1 MTSVKKIE
9 DLQEGLKLIYLKNDS
24 IVTVAKI
31 EDNRIF
37 LANKTQSISLG
48 TIKRW
53 YKIVEENKVEE
64 TNIEE
69 TNIEE
74 TNIVEETNMEE
85 TNVVEETNIEE
96 TKVEENKVEETSI
109 EETSIEETKVEETKV
124 EETKV
129 VEEKKDPETT
139 ENIFRLNLLN
149 LSKELG
155 YTERVAK
162 RYNSFYIDKVNMF
175 EIMGGKKVFKV
186 YFNTKFLDSESL
198 KRLDF
203 VNKNVRGN
211 QGQITVQTE
220 DDFMRCKQ
228 LIKDVKEGF

>member
-1 MTSVKKIE
+1 M
-9 DLQEGLKLIYLKNDS
+9 
-24 IVTVAKI
+24 
-31 EDNRIF
+31 
-37 LANKTQSISLG
+37 
-48 TIKRW
+48 
-53 YKIVEENKVEE
+53 
-64 TNIEE
+64 
-69 TNIEE
+69 
-74 TNIVEETNMEE
+74 
-85 TNVVEETNIEE
+85 EE
-96 TKVEENKVEETSI
+96 TKVVEEPNI
-109 EETSIEETKVEETKV
+109 EEPNIEEP
-124 EETKV
+124 KV

-139 ENIFRLNLLN
+139 ENIFRLNLLK

-186 YFNTKFLDSESL
+186 YFNTKFLDSESV

-220 DDFMRCKQ
+220 DDFIRCKQ

>member
-9 DLQEGLKLIYLKNDS
+9 DLQEGLTLIYLKNDS

-53 YKIVEENKVEE
+53 YKIVEETNVEE

-69 TNIEE
+69 TNV
-74 TNIVEETNMEE
+74 VEEPNI
-85 TNVVEETNIEE
+85 EETNIEE
-96 TKVEENKVEETSI
+96 INIGEPNI
-109 EETSIEETKVEETKV
+109 

-211 QGQITVQTE
+211 QGQITIQTE
-220 DDFMRCKQ
+220 DDFIRCKQ

>member
-9 DLQEGLKLIYLKNDS
+9 DLQEGLTLIYLKNDS
-24 IVTVAKI
+24 IVTISKI
-31 EDNRIF
+31 EDDRIF

-53 YKIVEENKVEE
+53 YKIVEETNMEETNVEETNVEETNVEETNVEE

-69 TNIEE
+69 P
-74 TNIVEETNMEE
+74 
-85 TNVVEETNIEE
+85 
-96 TKVEENKVEETSI
+96 KVEENKI
-109 EETSIEETKVEETKV
+109 V

-220 DDFMRCKQ
+220 DDFIRCKQ

>member
-9 DLQEGLKLIYLKNDS
+9 DLQEGLTLIYLKNDS
-24 IVTVAKI
+24 IVTISKI
-31 EDNRIF
+31 EDDRIF
-37 LANKTQSISLG
+37 LEGRENSISLG

-64 TNIEE
+64 TNVVEE

-74 TNIVEETNMEE
+74 TNIEEP
-85 TNVVEETNIEE
+85 
-96 TKVEENKVEETSI
+96 
-109 EETSIEETKVEETKV
+109 KVEETKIVEENKIV
-124 EETKV
+124 EETNV

-139 ENIFRLNLLN
+139 ENIFRLNLLK

-186 YFNTKFLDSESL
+186 YFNTKFLDSELL

-220 DDFMRCKQ
+220 EDFIRCEQ
-228 LIKDVKEGF
+228 LIKGVKEGF

>member
-9 DLQEGLKLIYLKNDS
+9 DLQEGLTLIYLKNDS

-53 YKIVEENKVEE
+53 YKIVEETNVEETNVEETNIEETNVVEEPNIEE

-74 TNIVEETNMEE
+74 INIGEP
-85 TNVVEETNIEE
+85 NI
-96 TKVEENKVEETSI
+96 
-109 EETSIEETKVEETKV
+109 

-186 YFNTKFLDSESL
+186 YFNTKFLDSESIT
-198 KRLDF
+198 RLDF

-220 DDFMRCKQ
+220 EDFIRCKQ

>member
-1 MTSVKKIE
+1 MTNIKKIE

-53 YKIVEENKVEE
+53 YKIVEETNVVEE
-64 TNIEE
+64 TNI
-69 TNIEE
+69 
-74 TNIVEETNMEE
+74 
-85 TNVVEETNIEE
+85 EETNIEE
-96 TKVEENKVEETSI
+96 TKVEENKV
-109 EETSIEETKVEETKV
+109 V

-220 DDFMRCKQ
+220 DDFIRCKQ

>member
-1 MTSVKKIE
+1 MTNIKKIE

-53 YKIVEENKVEE
+53 YKIVEE

-74 TNIVEETNMEE
+74 TNL
-85 TNVVEETNIEE
+85 EE
-96 TKVEENKVEETSI
+96 TKVEENKVEENKV
-109 EETSIEETKVEETKV
+109 EENKVEENKIIEETKVEK
-124 EETKV
+124 
-129 VEEKKDPETT
+129 EKKDPETT

-149 LSKELG
+149 ISKELG

-162 RYNSFYIDKVNMF
+162 SYNSFYIDKVNMF
-175 EIMGGKKVFKV
+175 EIMKGKKVFKV
-186 YFNTKFLDSESL
+186 YFNTKFLDSESVTL
-198 KRLDF
+198 LDF

-220 DDFMRCKQ
+220 DDFIRCKQ

>member
-1 MTSVKKIE
+1 MTSIKKLE
-9 DLQEGLKLIYLKNDS
+9 DLHEGLTLVYTKNDS
-24 IVTVAKI
+24 IINIAKI
-31 EDNRIF
+31 EDDKIF
-37 LANKTQSISLG
+37 LEGRENSISLG

-53 YKIVEENKVEE
+53 YKIVEETNVEE
-64 TNIEE
+64 TN
-69 TNIEE
+69 
-74 TNIVEETNMEE
+74 VEEKTK
-85 TNVVEETNIEE
+85 VVEETN
-96 TKVEENKVEETSI
+96 
-109 EETSIEETKVEETKV
+109 
-124 EETKV
+124 
-129 VEEKKDPETT
+129 VEEKRDPETT

-186 YFNTKFLDSESL
+186 YFNTKFLDSELL

-220 DDFMRCKQ
+220 EDFIRCEQ
-228 LIKDVKEGF
+228 LIKGVKEGF

>member
-9 DLQEGLKLIYLKNDS
+9 DLQEGLTLIYLKNDS

-53 YKIVEENKVEE
+53 YKIVEE
-64 TNIEE
+64 TN
-69 TNIEE
+69 
-74 TNIVEETNMEE
+74 VEE

-96 TKVEENKVEETSI
+96 PKVEENKIVEEP
-109 EETSIEETKVEETKV
+109 
-124 EETKV
+124 KV
-129 VEEKKDPETT
+129 VEEKKDPDTT

-220 DDFMRCKQ
+220 DDFIRCKQ

>member
-1 MTSVKKIE
+1 MTSIKKLE
-9 DLQEGLKLIYLKNDS
+9 DLQEGLTLIYLKNDS
-24 IVTVAKI
+24 IVTVSKI

-53 YKIVEENKVEE
+53 YKIVEETNVEETNVEE

-69 TNIEE
+69 TNV
-74 TNIVEETNMEE
+74 VEEPNI
-85 TNVVEETNIEE
+85 EETNIEE
-96 TKVEENKVEETSI
+96 INIGEPNI
-109 EETSIEETKVEETKV
+109 

-186 YFNTKFLDSESL
+186 YFNTKFLDSELL

-220 DDFMRCKQ
+220 EDFIRCEQ
-228 LIKDVKEGF
+228 LIKGVKEGF

>member
-1 MTSVKKIE
+1 MTSIKKLE
-9 DLQEGLKLIYLKNDS
+9 DLHEGLTLVYTKNDS
-24 IVTVAKI
+24 IVTISKI

-53 YKIVEENKVEE
+53 YKIVEETNVEE

-69 TNIEE
+69 TNV
-74 TNIVEETNMEE
+74 VEEPNI
-85 TNVVEETNIEE
+85 EETNIEE
-96 TKVEENKVEETSI
+96 INIGEPNI
-109 EETSIEETKVEETKV
+109 

-155 YTERVAK
+155 YIERVAK

-186 YFNTKFLDSESL
+186 YFNTKFLDSELL

-220 DDFMRCKQ
+220 EDFIRCEQ
-228 LIKDVKEGF
+228 LIKGVKEGF

>member
-1 MTSVKKIE
+1 MTSIKKLE
-9 DLQEGLKLIYLKNDS
+9 DLHEGLTLVYTKNDS
-24 IVTVAKI
+24 IVTISKI

-53 YKIVEENKVEE
+53 YKIVEETNVEE
-64 TNIEE
+64 TNVEETKIEETKIEE

-74 TNIVEETNMEE
+74 P
-85 TNVVEETNIEE
+85 
-96 TKVEENKVEETSI
+96 KVEENKV
-109 EETSIEETKVEETKV
+109 V

-175 EIMGGKKVFKV
+175 EIMTGKKVFKV
-186 YFNTKFLDSESL
+186 YFNTKFLDSESIT
-198 KRLDF
+198 RLDF

-220 DDFMRCKQ
+220 DDFIRCKQ

>member
-9 DLQEGLKLIYLKNDS
+9 DLQEGLTLIYLKNDS

-53 YKIVEENKVEE
+53 YKIVEETNVEETNVEENKVEENKVEE

-69 TNIEE
+69 PNIEE
-74 TNIVEETNMEE
+74 P
-85 TNVVEETNIEE
+85 NIEE
-96 TKVEENKVEETSI
+96 P
-109 EETSIEETKVEETKV
+109 
-124 EETKV
+124 KV
-129 VEEKKDPETT
+129 VEEKKDPDTT

-220 DDFMRCKQ
+220 DDFIRCKQ

>member
-1 MTSVKKIE
+1 MTNIKKIE

-53 YKIVEENKVEE
+53 YKIVEETNVEETNVEE

-69 TNIEE
+69 N
-74 TNIVEETNMEE
+74 
-85 TNVVEETNIEE
+85 
-96 TKVEENKVEETSI
+96 KVEENKVEETNVV
-109 EETSIEETKVEETKV
+109 EENKVEETNVVEENKVEETNVV

-186 YFNTKFLDSESL
+186 YFNTKFLDSESV

-220 DDFMRCKQ
+220 DDFIRCKQ

>member
-1 MTSVKKIE
+1 MTSIKKIE

-53 YKIVEENKVEE
+53 YKIVEE
-64 TNIEE
+64 TN
-69 TNIEE
+69 
-74 TNIVEETNMEE
+74 
-85 TNVVEETNIEE
+85 
-96 TKVEENKVEETSI
+96 
-109 EETSIEETKVEETKV
+109 IEETKVEETKV

-129 VEEKKDPETT
+129 EENKIEKEKKDPETT

-149 LSKELG
+149 ISKELG

-175 EIMGGKKVFKV
+175 EIMRGKKVFKV
-186 YFNTKFLDSESL
+186 YFNTKFLDSESV

-220 DDFMRCKQ
+220 DDFIRCKQ

>member
-9 DLQEGLKLIYLKNDS
+9 DLQEGLTLIYLKNDS

-53 YKIVEENKVEE
+53 YKIVEETNVEETKVEE

-74 TNIVEETNMEE
+74 TNIEEN
-85 TNVVEETNIEE
+85 NIEE
-96 TKVEENKVEETSI
+96 NNIEENKVEETNI
-109 EETSIEETKVEETKV
+109 VEETNLEETKVEETKV

-129 VEEKKDPETT
+129 EKEKKDPETT

>member
-1 MTSVKKIE
+1 MTSIKKLE
-9 DLQEGLKLIYLKNDS
+9 DLQEGLTLIYLKNDS
-24 IVTVAKI
+24 IVTISKI

-53 YKIVEENKVEE
+53 YKIVEESKVEENKVEE

-69 TNIEE
+69 TN
-74 TNIVEETNMEE
+74 VEETN
-85 TNVVEETNIEE
+85 
-96 TKVEENKVEETSI
+96 
-109 EETSIEETKVEETKV
+109 
-124 EETKV
+124 

-186 YFNTKFLDSESL
+186 YFNTKFLDSELL

-220 DDFMRCKQ
+220 EDFIRCEQ
-228 LIKDVKEGF
+228 LIKGVKEGF

>member
-1 MTSVKKIE
+1 MTNIKKIE

-53 YKIVEENKVEE
+53 YKIVEETNVEETNVEE

-69 TNIEE
+69 N
-74 TNIVEETNMEE
+74 
-85 TNVVEETNIEE
+85 
-96 TKVEENKVEETSI
+96 KVEENKVEETN
-109 EETSIEETKVEETKV
+109 VV

-186 YFNTKFLDSESL
+186 YFNTKFLDSESV

-220 DDFMRCKQ
+220 DDFIRCKQ

>member
-1 MTSVKKIE
+1 MTSIKKLE
-9 DLQEGLKLIYLKNDS
+9 DLHEGLTLVYTKNDS
-24 IVTVAKI
+24 IINIAKI
-31 EDNRIF
+31 EDDKIF
-37 LANKTQSISLG
+37 LEGRENSISLG

-53 YKIVEENKVEE
+53 YKIVEETNVEETNVEE

-74 TNIVEETNMEE
+74 P
-85 TNVVEETNIEE
+85 
-96 TKVEENKVEETSI
+96 KVEEN
-109 EETSIEETKVEETKV
+109 
-124 EETKV
+124 KV

-155 YTERVAK
+155 YIERVAK

-186 YFNTKFLDSESL
+186 YFNTKFLDSELL

-220 DDFMRCKQ
+220 DDFIRCKQ

>member
-1 MTSVKKIE
+1 MTSIKKLE
-9 DLQEGLKLIYLKNDS
+9 DLHEGLTLVYTKNDS
-24 IVTVAKI
+24 IVTISKI

-69 TNIEE
+69 TN
-74 TNIVEETNMEE
+74 VEETN
-85 TNVVEETNIEE
+85 
-96 TKVEENKVEETSI
+96 
-109 EETSIEETKVEETKV
+109 
-124 EETKV
+124 

-175 EIMGGKKVFKV
+175 EIMGGKKIFKV
-186 YFNTKFLDSESL
+186 YFNTKFLDSESI

-211 QGQITVQTE
+211 QGQITVQTKE
-220 DDFMRCKQ
+220 DFIRCKQ
-228 LIKDVKEGF
+228 LIKDVKESF

>member
-1 MTSVKKIE
+1 MTNIKKLE
-9 DLQEGLKLIYLKNDS
+9 DLHEGLTLVYTKNDS
-24 IVTVAKI
+24 IVTISKI

-37 LANKTQSISLG
+37 LANKIQSISLG

-53 YKIVEENKVEE
+53 YKIVEETNVEETNVEE

-74 TNIVEETNMEE
+74 P
-85 TNVVEETNIEE
+85 
-96 TKVEENKVEETSI
+96 KVEEN
-109 EETSIEETKVEETKV
+109 
-124 EETKV
+124 KV

-155 YTERVAK
+155 YIERVAK

-186 YFNTKFLDSESL
+186 YFNTKFLDSELL

-220 DDFMRCKQ
+220 EDFIRCEQ
-228 LIKDVKEGF
+228 LIKGVKEGF

>member
-1 MTSVKKIE
+1 MTSIKKLE

-53 YKIVEENKVEE
+53 YKIVEE
-64 TNIEE
+64 TNI
-69 TNIEE
+69 
-74 TNIVEETNMEE
+74 
-85 TNVVEETNIEE
+85 EETNIEE
-96 TKVEENKVEETSI
+96 TKVEETNIEENKVEENKV
-109 EETSIEETKVEETKV
+109 EENKVEENKIIEETKVEK
-124 EETKV
+124 
-129 VEEKKDPETT
+129 EKKDPETT

-149 LSKELG
+149 ISKELG

-162 RYNSFYIDKVNMF
+162 SYNSFYIDKVNMF
-175 EIMGGKKVFKV
+175 EIMKGKKVFKV
-186 YFNTKFLDSESL
+186 YFNTKFLDSESVT
-198 KRLDF
+198 RLDF

-220 DDFMRCKQ
+220 DDFIRCKQ

>member
-9 DLQEGLKLIYLKNDS
+9 DLQEGLTLIYLKNDS

-53 YKIVEENKVEE
+53 YKIVEETNVEETNVEE

-69 TNIEE
+69 TNV
-74 TNIVEETNMEE
+74 VEEPNI
-85 TNVVEETNIEE
+85 EETNIEE
-96 TKVEENKVEETSI
+96 INIGEPNI
-109 EETSIEETKVEETKV
+109 

-220 DDFMRCKQ
+220 DDFIRCKQ

>member
-1 MTSVKKIE
+1 MTNIKKIE

-53 YKIVEENKVEE
+53 YKIVEETNIEETNVVEE
-64 TNIEE
+64 PNIEE

-74 TNIVEETNMEE
+74 INI
-85 TNVVEETNIEE
+85 EETNIEE
-96 TKVEENKVEETSI
+96 PKVEENKI
-109 EETSIEETKVEETKV
+109 V

-220 DDFMRCKQ
+220 DDFIRCKQ

>member
-9 DLQEGLKLIYLKNDS
+9 DLQEGLTLIYLKNDS
-24 IVTVAKI
+24 IVTISKI
-31 EDNRIF
+31 EDDRIF
-37 LANKTQSISLG
+37 LEGRENSISLG

-53 YKIVEENKVEE
+53 YKIVEETNVEENKVEE

-69 TNIEE
+69 PKVEE
-74 TNIVEETNMEE
+74 TKIVEENKIVEETN
-85 TNVVEETNIEE
+85 
-96 TKVEENKVEETSI
+96 
-109 EETSIEETKVEETKV
+109 
-124 EETKV
+124 V

-139 ENIFRLNLLN
+139 ENIFRLNLLK

-186 YFNTKFLDSESL
+186 YFNTKFLDSELL

-220 DDFMRCKQ
+220 EDFIRCEQ
-228 LIKDVKEGF
+228 LIKGVKEGF

>member
-1 MTSVKKIE
+1 MTNIKKIE
-9 DLQEGLKLIYLKNDS
+9 DLQEGLTLIYLKNDS

-53 YKIVEENKVEE
+53 YKLVEETNVEENKVEE

-74 TNIVEETNMEE
+74 P
-85 TNVVEETNIEE
+85 
-96 TKVEENKVEETSI
+96 KVEENKV
-109 EETSIEETKVEETKV
+109 V

-175 EIMGGKKVFKV
+175 EIMTGKKVFKV
-186 YFNTKFLDSESL
+186 YFNTKFLDSESIT
-198 KRLDF
+198 RLDF

-220 DDFMRCKQ
+220 DDFIRCKQ

>member
-69 TNIEE
+69 T
-74 TNIVEETNMEE
+74 
-85 TNVVEETNIEE
+85 
-96 TKVEENKVEETSI
+96 KVEENKVEETSI
-109 EETSIEETKVEETKV
+109 EETKV

-129 VEEKKDPETT
+129 VEEKKDTETT

>member
-9 DLQEGLKLIYLKNDS
+9 DLQEGLTLIYLKNDS

-53 YKIVEENKVEE
+53 YKIVEETNVEETNVEETKVEE

-74 TNIVEETNMEE
+74 NNI
-85 TNVVEETNIEE
+85 EETNIEE
-96 TKVEENKVEETSI
+96 PNI
-109 EETSIEETKVEETKV
+109 EETNIEEPNIEEP
-124 EETKV
+124 KV
-129 VEEKKDPETT
+129 VEEKKDPDTT

-186 YFNTKFLDSESL
+186 YFNTKFLDSESV

-220 DDFMRCKQ
+220 DDFIRCKQ
-228 LIKDVKEGF
+228 LIKDVKESF

>member
-1 MTSVKKIE
+1 MTSIKKLE
-9 DLQEGLKLIYLKNDS
+9 DLQEGLTLIYLKNDS

-37 LANKTQSISLG
+37 LEGRENSISIG
-48 TIKRW
+48 TLKRW
-53 YKIVEENKVEE
+53 YKIV
-64 TNIEE
+64 
-69 TNIEE
+69 
-74 TNIVEETNMEE
+74 EE

-96 TKVEENKVEETSI
+96 TNI
-109 EETSIEETKVEETKV
+109 EEINIGEPNI

-186 YFNTKFLDSESL
+186 YFNTKFLDSELL

-220 DDFMRCKQ
+220 EDFIRCEQ
-228 LIKDVKEGF
+228 LIKGVKEGF

>member
-1 MTSVKKIE
+1 MTSIKKIE

-53 YKIVEENKVEE
+53 YKIVEETKIEETNVVEE
-64 TNIEE
+64 PNIEE

-74 TNIVEETNMEE
+74 INIGEP
-85 TNVVEETNIEE
+85 NIEE
-96 TKVEENKVEETSI
+96 TKIEETKIEEPKVEENKI
-109 EETSIEETKVEETKV
+109 V

-220 DDFMRCKQ
+220 DDFIRCKQ

>member
-9 DLQEGLKLIYLKNDS
+9 DLQEGLTLIYLKNDS

-53 YKIVEENKVEE
+53 YKIVEETNVEETNVEETKVEE

-74 TNIVEETNMEE
+74 NNI
-85 TNVVEETNIEE
+85 EETNIEE
-96 TKVEENKVEETSI
+96 PNI
-109 EETSIEETKVEETKV
+109 EETNIEEPNIEEP
-124 EETKV
+124 KV
-129 VEEKKDPETT
+129 VEKKKDPDTT

-186 YFNTKFLDSESL
+186 YFNTKFLDSESV

-220 DDFMRCKQ
+220 DDFIRCKQ
-228 LIKDVKEGF
+228 LIKDVKESF

>member
-1 MTSVKKIE
+1 MTNIKKIE

-53 YKIVEENKVEE
+53 YKIVEETNVEETNVEE

-69 TNIEE
+69 N
-74 TNIVEETNMEE
+74 
-85 TNVVEETNIEE
+85 
-96 TKVEENKVEETSI
+96 
-109 EETSIEETKVEETKV
+109 
-124 EETKV
+124 KV

-139 ENIFRLNLLN
+139 ENIFRLNLLK

-186 YFNTKFLDSESL
+186 YFNTKFLDSESV

-220 DDFMRCKQ
+220 DDFIRCKQ

>member
-1 MTSVKKIE
+1 MTNIKKIE
-9 DLQEGLKLIYLKNDS
+9 DLQEGLTLIYLKNDS

-53 YKIVEENKVEE
+53 YKIVEETNVEETNVEE

-74 TNIVEETNMEE
+74 P
-85 TNVVEETNIEE
+85 
-96 TKVEENKVEETSI
+96 KVEENKV
-109 EETSIEETKVEETKV
+109 V

-186 YFNTKFLDSESL
+186 YFNTKFLDSELL

-220 DDFMRCKQ
+220 EDFIRCEQ
-228 LIKDVKEGF
+228 LIKGVKEGL

>member
-53 YKIVEENKVEE
+53 YKIVEE

-69 TNIEE
+69 TN
-74 TNIVEETNMEE
+74 
-85 TNVVEETNIEE
+85 
-96 TKVEENKVEETSI
+96 
-109 EETSIEETKVEETKV
+109 IEETKVEETKV
-124 EETKV
+124 EETKVEETKVVEEPNIEEPNIEEPKV

-139 ENIFRLNLLN
+139 ENIFRLNLLK

-186 YFNTKFLDSESL
+186 YFNTKFLDSESV

-220 DDFMRCKQ
+220 DDFIRCKQ

>member
-1 MTSVKKIE
+1 MTSIKKLE
-9 DLQEGLKLIYLKNDS
+9 DLQEGLTLIYLKNDS

-53 YKIVEENKVEE
+53 YKIVEETNVEETNVEE

-74 TNIVEETNMEE
+74 P
-85 TNVVEETNIEE
+85 
-96 TKVEENKVEETSI
+96 KVEEN
-109 EETSIEETKVEETKV
+109 
-124 EETKV
+124 KV

-155 YTERVAK
+155 YIERVAK

-186 YFNTKFLDSESL
+186 YFNTKFLDSELL

-220 DDFMRCKQ
+220 DDFIRCKQ

>member
-1 MTSVKKIE
+1 MTNIKKIE
-9 DLQEGLKLIYLKNDS
+9 DLQEGLTLIYLKNDS

-37 LANKTQSISLG
+37 LEGRENSLSIG
-48 TIKRW
+48 TLKRW
-53 YKIVEENKVEE
+53 YKIVEETKVEETNIEENKVEETNVEENKVEE

-69 TNIEE
+69 TNV
-74 TNIVEETNMEE
+74 VEEPNI
-85 TNVVEETNIEE
+85 EETNIEE
-96 TKVEENKVEETSI
+96 IN
-109 EETSIEETKVEETKV
+109 IEETKIEETNI
-124 EETKV
+124 EEPKV

-186 YFNTKFLDSESL
+186 YFNTKFLDSESV

-220 DDFMRCKQ
+220 DDFIRCKQ

>member
-1 MTSVKKIE
+1 MTSIKKLE
-9 DLQEGLKLIYLKNDS
+9 DLQEGLTLIYLKNDS

-53 YKIVEENKVEE
+53 YKIVEETNVEETNVEE

-74 TNIVEETNMEE
+74 P
-85 TNVVEETNIEE
+85 
-96 TKVEENKVEETSI
+96 KVEEN
-109 EETSIEETKVEETKV
+109 
-124 EETKV
+124 KV

-155 YTERVAK
+155 YIERVAK

-186 YFNTKFLDSESL
+186 YFNTKFLDSELL

-220 DDFMRCKQ
+220 EDFIRCEQ
-228 LIKDVKEGF
+228 LIKGVKEGF

>member
-1 MTSVKKIE
+1 MTNIKKIE

-53 YKIVEENKVEE
+53 YKIVEE

-69 TNIEE
+69 TN
-74 TNIVEETNMEE
+74 
-85 TNVVEETNIEE
+85 
-96 TKVEENKVEETSI
+96 
-109 EETSIEETKVEETKV
+109 IEETKVEETKV
-124 EETKV
+124 EETKVEETKVVEEPNIEEPNIEEPKV

-139 ENIFRLNLLN
+139 ENIFRLNLLK

-186 YFNTKFLDSESL
+186 YFNTKFLDSESV

-220 DDFMRCKQ
+220 DDFIRCKQ

>member
-1 MTSVKKIE
+1 MTSIKKLE
-9 DLQEGLKLIYLKNDS
+9 DLHEGLTLVYTKNDS
-24 IVTVAKI
+24 IVTISKI

-53 YKIVEENKVEE
+53 YKIVEETNVEE

-69 TNIEE
+69 TNV
-74 TNIVEETNMEE
+74 VEEPNI
-85 TNVVEETNIEE
+85 EETNIEE
-96 TKVEENKVEETSI
+96 INIGEPNI
-109 EETSIEETKVEETKV
+109 

-186 YFNTKFLDSESL
+186 YFNTKFLDSELL

-220 DDFMRCKQ
+220 EDFIRCEQ
-228 LIKDVKEGF
+228 LIKGVKEGF

>member
-9 DLQEGLKLIYLKNDS
+9 DLQEGLTLIYLKNDS

-53 YKIVEENKVEE
+53 YKIVEETNVEE
-64 TNIEE
+64 TN
-69 TNIEE
+69 
-74 TNIVEETNMEE
+74 VEE

-96 TKVEENKVEETSI
+96 PKVEENKIVEEP
-109 EETSIEETKVEETKV
+109 
-124 EETKV
+124 KV
-129 VEEKKDPETT
+129 VEEKKDPDTT

-186 YFNTKFLDSESL
+186 YFNTKFLDSESV

-220 DDFMRCKQ
+220 DDFIRCKQ